1 MGPGELNLAISHW
14 HISFMTARVKS
25 HYLRVGE
32 IPKQAHG
39 SQLDILEGLFSPYIA
54 ICRDVVGRV
63 SLRGT
68 TREQLAGDRKD
79 A

>member
-1 MGPGELNLAISHW
+1 
-14 HISFMTARVKS
+14 MTARVES

-32 IPKQAHG
+32 IPQQAHG
-39 SQLDILEGLFSPYIA
+39 SQPDIFEGLFSPY
-54 ICRDVVGRV
+54 RDVVGRV

-68 TREQLAGDRKD
+68 ARERLAGDRKD

>member
-1 MGPGELNLAISHW
+1 
-14 HISFMTARVKS
+14 MTARVES

-32 IPKQAHG
+32 IPQQAHG
-39 SQLDILEGLFSPYIA
+39 SQLDIFEGLFSPY
-54 ICRDVVGRV
+54 RDVVGRV

-68 TREQLAGDRKD
+68 ARERLAGDRKD